1 MTRGKEAE
9 IAVSRH
15 FLKRSAACALL
26 VVPVLGSSGGSVHAT
41 RLQAPPAPIVF
52 ESDRGQGNDANIVVA
67 SAPESGRLVTT
78 ALTPAEEVQ
87 PAFSADGRVAFASDR
102 LGKYDIY
109 ATSRGTGGDLIQLTR
124 HKAPDYAPTWAPDS
138 GWLAFVSE
146 RRGKGDIYV
155 VQALESAAE
164 ELVTTSNADDLDPA
178 WSPRGIALAF
188 ASDRAGSYDI
198 WILRLGKRPRRVTRG
213 FASDFE
219 PSWSPDGRTLAFTRR
234 DRSGNYDIYS
244 IDPGRGRA
252 RRLTDDPAED
262 SEPTWSPD
270 GKQIAFVSDR
280 DGDYDIYLM
289 NSNGGSQRNF
299 SNDTAPFDVAPSW
312 KPPTEGAPAQGA
324 AFTPAALARQK
335 SAAFTCAIEGTER
348 DDVLQ
353 GTPFD
358 DKICGHGGND
368 TIYGYGGD
376 DMISGGTGRDRIFGG
391 SGRDKIKVRDGS
403 RDFIGGGPGRDRA
416 RLDRKVDRAQV
427 EGNF

>member
-1 MTRGKEAE
+1 
-9 IAVSRH
+9 V
-15 FLKRSAACALL
+15 
-26 VVPVLGSSGGSVHAT
+26 
-41 RLQAPPAPIVF
+41 
-52 ESDRGQGNDANIVVA
+52 VVA
-67 SAPESGRLVTT
+67 SAPASGGLVTT
-78 ALTPAEEVQ
+78 APTEEVQ

-102 LGKYDIY
+102 SGNYDIY
-109 ATSRGTGGDLIQLTR
+109 ATSRGTGGERIQLTR
-124 HKAPDYAPTWAPDS
+124 HKAPDYAPAWAPDS

-155 VQALESAAE
+155 IQASESAEE
-164 ELVTTSNADDLDPA
+164 ELVTTSHADDLDPA

-213 FASDFE
+213 SASDFE
-219 PSWSPDGRTLAFTRR
+219 PAWSPDGHTLAFTRR
-234 DRSGNYDIYS
+234 DSSGNYDIYS
-244 IDPGRGRA
+244 IDSSEGRA

-280 DGDYDIYLM
+280 EGDYDIYLM
-289 NSNGGSQRNF
+289 NSNGGSQLNF
-299 SNDTAPFDVAPSW
+299 SNSTAPFDVAPSW
-312 KPPTEGAPAQGA
+312 KPPTEGTGAHAQA
-324 AFTPAALARQK
+324 AVLTPATLTRRK
-335 SAAFTCAIEGTER
+335 TAAFTCVIEGTEG
-348 DDVLQ
+348 DDDGRAHPALV

-368 TIYGYGGD
+368 TIYGLGGN
-376 DMISGGTGRDRIFGG
+376 DMISGGEGRDRIFGG

-416 RLDRKVDRAQV
+416 RLDRKVDKAQV
-427 EGNF
+427 AGNS